1 MTASRRDPLRAAA
14 AVAAAGA
21 LALATAFSPAVAA
34 QSPVSSIPRMAMPP
48 TADATASKVAPMPA
62 ASPAASFA
70 ASPVPATPAVH
81 ERQILVMLPLAPP
94 RYRPGPGYA
103 GGYDARHG
111 SGERQRTA
119 ETLAAAHGLVV
130 VDEWPMPSLGV
141 DCFVMEARE
150 PARRTDI
157 ADALARDPRVESAQP
172 VQRFETLAHD
182 DPLYPLQPA
191 AERWHL
197 SELHTVTTGLTTR
210 IAEIDSGVDV
220 AHPDLAGQI
229 ELAENFVDGRPY
241 AAELHGTAVAGIIAA
256 RANDGIGIA
265 GVAPGAKLLALRAC
279 WQDTPTARGASCT
292 SFTLAK
298 ALQFAILRKPHVI
311 NMSVGG
317 PRDRLLERL
326 LDAALA
332 AGIVVVGADDP
343 RDPQALPAGYPRVLR
358 VVSDGDVRPLA
369 DAVRA
374 PGRDIPAPIPG
385 AKWNLVTGSSFAAAH
400 ISGIVALLHE
410 LDRNIGAQRVRDLL
424 QGSPQPGGDGGAA
437 ATALVDA
444 CSVIERVARSTV
456 CVGFREAR
464 AAEQH

>member
-1 MTASRRDPLRAAA
+1 MTAMLRL
-14 AVAAAGA
+14 AVAASAAIA
-21 LALATAFSPAVAA
+21 LALAAAFAPAAVA
-34 QSPVSSIPRMAMPP
+34 QSARSA
-48 TADATASKVAPMPA
+48 
-62 ASPAASFA
+62 
-70 ASPVPATPAVH
+70 ATPAVH

-94 RYRPGPGYA
+94 RYRPGSGYA
-103 GGYDARHG
+103 GGYDAKHG

-119 ETLAAAHGLVV
+119 ERLAAAHGLVV

-150 PARRTDI
+150 PAVTSTRRADI

-172 VQRFETLAHD
+172 VQHFETLAHD
-182 DPLYPLQPA
+182 DPLFPLQPA

-197 SELHTVTTGLTTR
+197 SALHTVTTGRTTR

-220 AHPDLAGQI
+220 AHPDLVGQI

-279 WQDTPTARGASCT
+279 WEDASGKPGASCT

-311 NMSVGG
+311 NLSVGG

-326 LDAALA
+326 LDAALE
-332 AGIVVVGADDP
+332 AGIVIVGAADP
-343 RDPQALPAGYPRVLR
+343 RDPQSLPASHPRVLR
-358 VVSDGDVRPLA
+358 VVSDGDARPLP
-369 DAVRA
+369 DALRA

-385 AKWNLVTGSSFAAAH
+385 AKWNFVTGSSFAAAH
-400 ISGIVALLHE
+400 VSGIVALLHE
-410 LDRNIGAQRVRDLL
+410 LDRGIGLTRLRDLL
-424 QGSPQPGGDGGAA
+424 RGPQLARDGSPAGAV
-437 ATALVDA
+437 LVDA
-444 CSVIERVARSTV
+444 CSAIERVARSTV

-464 AAEQH
+464 APEQP

>member
-1 MTASRRDPLRAAA
+1 MTATPRNPLRAAA
-14 AVAAAGA
+14 ALAAAGA

-34 QSPVSSIPRMAMPP
+34 QSAAPAAARAAVP
-48 TADATASKVAPMPA
+48 DATASPVSSAPVAP
-62 ASPAASFA
+62 
-70 ASPVPATPAVH
+70 PATVFGAAPAPAVPAVH

-103 GGYDARHG
+103 GGYDASHG

-182 DPLYPLQPA
+182 DPLYRLQPA

-197 SELHTVTTGLTTR
+197 SELHMVTTGLTTR

-279 WQDTPTARGASCT
+279 WQDTPASRGASCT

-311 NMSVGG
+311 NLSVGG

-343 RDPQALPAGYPRVLR
+343 RDPQALPASHPLVLR

-374 PGRDIPAPIPG
+374 PGRDIPAPVPG

-424 QGSPQPGGDGGAA
+424 QGSPQLGGDANAA
-437 ATALVDA
+437 GTALVDA
-444 CSVIERVARSTV
+444 CSVIERVARSPV

-464 AAEQH
+464 AAEHP